1 MDTRAWRWRGSHCH
15 VTAGAFLC
23 GLNALH
29 VPVWVSAFSCTK
41 VYTLFSDVFY
51 FVGFTMYCLL
61 YLLDVF
67 SFLLL
72 SLKLHRQCVY
82 EL

>member
-1 MDTRAWRWRGSHCH
+1 MSVEGLPLSRHSWSLSVWFDCSPC
-15 VTAGAFLC
+15 LC
-23 GLNALH
+23 VGF
-29 VPVWVSAFSCTK
+29 SFSCTK

-51 FVGFTMYCLL
+51 FVDFTMYCLL

-67 SFLLL
+67 SFLVL
-72 SLKLHRQCVY
+72 SLKLHLQCVY